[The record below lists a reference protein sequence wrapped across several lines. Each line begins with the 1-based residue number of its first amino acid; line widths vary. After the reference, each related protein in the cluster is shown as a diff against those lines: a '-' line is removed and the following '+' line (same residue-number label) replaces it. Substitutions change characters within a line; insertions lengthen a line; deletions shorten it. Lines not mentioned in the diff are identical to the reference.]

1 MQRGFNTVNHTI
13 FSKKLIHYGIRGV
26 TNKWFQSFQED
37 RKQISSVKGSES
49 AVKTIKQGVPQGSG
63 LGSPFLF
70 CLLMI
75 CSRRLN
81 LARYIHFADDTN
93 LFLIAKFLK
102 KNNKDNNRDLKLTV
116 ESIRANKLSLHA
128 SNTEIVLFKPKTKKI
143 TKQLNIR
150 VSGQKIKESLIFGI

>member
-1 MQRGFNTVNHTI
+1 
-13 FSKKLIHYGIRGV
+13 
-26 TNKWFQSFQED
+26 
-37 RKQISSVKGSES
+37 
-49 AVKTIKQGVPQGSG
+49 
-63 LGSPFLF
+63 
-70 CLLMI
+70 MI

-81 LARYIHFADDTN
+81 LARSIHFADDTN

-102 KNNKDNNRDLKLTV
+102 KNNKDNNRDMKLTV